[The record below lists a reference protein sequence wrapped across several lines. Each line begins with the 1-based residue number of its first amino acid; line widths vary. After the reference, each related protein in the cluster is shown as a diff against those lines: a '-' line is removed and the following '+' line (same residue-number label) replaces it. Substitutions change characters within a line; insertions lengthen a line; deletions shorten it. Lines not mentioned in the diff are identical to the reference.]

1 MTDHNDATFE
11 NTANSNPP
19 ITQQGEVSE
28 AAVPSQT
35 NPSGNGL
42 GGVNGQ
48 TASPPMDTT
57 VRSGEGEGAPSG
69 TGPLGSQ
76 SGGVASARSS
86 FYGTVP
92 GRGGTASLS
101 GDTGLAGV
109 SAGGQLPPS
118 FNPTPSEAAFPAWE
132 RLPKSVQ
139 QRYFESMLRE
149 GSAVDGILGQQ
160 QNVQPDDMEESLDE
174 EEAEPKP
181 AIVRQKHPMLTR
193 AGARKQAAAAALS
206 GHEGANQDNSRVI
219 TTTTTTL
226 NVTPAT
232 SRLGL
237 SRLKEYEKAEAH
249 SSIENVDRE
258 REAVLQRSV
267 KDSVTGELAGDS
279 YLKARAAEKERAA
292 LAEEAAALEKLSF
305 QTEMEKA
312 SVLDRASARGEEV
325 PVQVQAALT
334 NSNVLVQLELSKTNR
349 EIARLRR
356 ATTEPEKERLKPKD
370 WTQQPRPFDG
380 QGLMCAT
387 TVIQFL
393 REVEAGCN
401 ANGLVTDAAKAAM
414 ARAALRGNALQWY
427 GEFIAANP
435 SVRDHYAPLAVGL
448 MAEFGGGSQA
458 LTREF
463 RAVKMA
469 PGERPR
475 DLYRR
480 VAILGEA
487 LGYTLDG
494 DAVRGQYWDAL
505 PTHLQRLLCHQ
516 NIPQTADVGRM
527 VARLATL
534 DDFERQ
540 VKREKMQAAAQAQ
553 AQSAPTPTSKGR
565 GVVKYVGVESL
576 EDGDAVMMMSSSADY
591 DEDGGGCCDEE
602 EETSGV
608 YMMGCAP
615 GGETLGS
622 KDSIASA
629 VTGALVDSDTREGFI
644 YWVDSSLRSAK
655 RPSSA
660 NLLPSNLRCFQ
671 CKKEGHLAKD
681 CDDVEAPCYICG
693 GKHHKS
699 RCRLKDAKGISCS
712 YCQFPGHVE
721 GGCRRKRDGLPRRTL
736 TEERYNRNGR
746 SAAKTQV
753 HHLVGQR
760 VANGVTEQ
768 GVKLPTT
775 KEIAQAL
782 REAADSMSTE
792 EEKRNSVDEV
802 LSLYRQDTTSR
813 LDFPGRK

>member
-1 MTDHNDATFE
+1 MTTPNDGDNLTQGNHAGSNDPPTEITGTEGVSASSSTQTVQLNSSGDAVASTISSSGCNDISTATD
-11 NTANSNPP
+11 
-19 ITQQGEVSE
+19 
-28 AAVPSQT
+28 
-35 NPSGNGL
+35 PSGY
-42 GGVNGQ
+42 
-48 TASPPMDTT
+48 
-57 VRSGEGEGAPSG
+57 
-69 TGPLGSQ
+69 Q
-76 SGGVASARSS
+76 SGGGTFRSLPTIS
-86 FYGTVP
+86 TPNFP
-92 GRGGTASLS
+92 
-101 GDTGLAGV
+101 DWE
-109 SAGGQLPPS
+109 QLPR
-118 FNPTPSEAAFPAWE
+118 EV
-132 RLPKSVQ
+132 RRQ
-139 QRYFESMLRE
+139 YFESMLRE
-149 GSAVDGILGQQ
+149 GTV
-160 QNVQPDDMEESLDE
+160 E
-174 EEAEPKP
+174 EEIGRGRHDTQLMDAGKSVGEEEEEVESKP
-181 AIVRQKHPMLTR
+181 TVIHRGHSMLTR
-193 AGARKQAAAAALS
+193 AGARRKAAAAAL
-206 GHEGANQDNSRVI
+206 GEDEGAKADVPSVP
-219 TTTTTTL
+219 TTTTTS
-226 NVTPAT
+226 NVTTAT
-232 SRLGL
+232 TRLGL
-237 SRLKEYEKAEAH
+237 SRLQEYEKAEAH

-267 KDSVTGELAGDS
+267 SDSVTSELKGNT
-279 YLKARAAEKERAA
+279 YLKSKAAEEERAA
-292 LAEEAAALEKLSF
+292 LVEEAAALEKLSF

-312 SVLDRASARGEEV
+312 SVLDRASSRGEEV

-349 EIARLRR
+349 EIARLQRV
-356 ATTEPEKERLKPKD
+356 AAEPEKERLKPKD

-475 DLYRR
+475 DLFRR

-487 LGYTLDG
+487 LGLTLDG

-505 PTHLQRLLCHQ
+505 PTHLQRLLYHQ

-540 VKREKMQAAAQAQ
+540 VKREKIQTASQAQ
-553 AQSAPTPTSKGR
+553 TQPTPTPSSKGR
-565 GVVKYVGVESL
+565 GTVKYVGVEPD
-576 EDGDAVMMMSSSADY
+576 EGTAVLMMSSSTACNEEGEYGGNND
-591 DEDGGGCCDEE
+591 DGEE
-602 EETSGV
+602 EAV
-608 YMMGCAP
+608 YMTDWAQGDE
-615 GGETLGS
+615 GT
-622 KDSIASA
+622 ASSSDPIVGA
-629 VTGALVDSDTREGFI
+629 VTEVLADSDSREGFI
-644 YWVDSSLRSAK
+644 YWVDLSLRSAK

-681 CDDVEAPCYICG
+681 CDDVTAPCYICG

-699 RCRLKDAKGISCS
+699 KCRLKDVKGISCS

-721 GGCRRKRDGLPRRTL
+721 GGCRRKRDGLPRRTS
-736 TEERYNRNGR
+736 TEERHNRTGR

-753 HHLVGQR
+753 QHLVGQR
-760 VANGVTEQ
+760 VANGVSDQ
-768 GVKLPTT
+768 GVRLLTT
-775 KEIAQAL
+775 KELAQAL
-782 REAADSMSTE
+782 REAAGDLRTE
-792 EEKRNSVDEV
+792 EEKQKFVDEV
-802 LSLYRQDTTSR
+802 LSLYRQDTACR
-813 LDFPGRK
+813 LDFQGRK